1 MLWLEQ
7 TLSASELGNYSTVS
21 VQPETKKIQ
30 KFPLQDHARQRN
42 NIRSIKYS
50 IIKSLRKKK
59 MNEPTVELG
68 HIIFSLVNK
77 KGWW

>member
-30 KFPLQDHARQRN
+30 KFHLQDHARQRN
-42 NIRSIKYS
+42 NIRSSKYS